1 MLEAT
6 SARSGNA
13 FLMRP
18 MRGTHQSSGL
28 SEISSQFQ
36 EECSA
41 VPGRFF
47 MDIVG
52 ESTSE
57 RRNFVLGPRTLTT
70 GCRPIVLVTTPPQPA
85 SKARRMLDSD
95 SVGGA
100 EESRNGL
107 RNRIPVKS
115 TDRSTLMGP
124 PGVFEKQE
132 FYAPCAGT
140 AAALRRSPV
149 SPTSERTCRQN
160 LGRASIRSY
169 LW

>member
-1 MLEAT
+1 MMEAT

-18 MRGTHQSSGL
+18 MRGTHQSTGL

-85 SKARRMLDSD
+85 SKARTMLDSD

-124 PGVFEKQE
+124 PGVFRETRILRSLRGPGDRPAQIASKSNFQRNL
-132 FYAPCAGT
+132 PPDSWAG
-140 AAALRRSPV
+140 
-149 SPTSERTCRQN
+149 
-160 LGRASIRSY
+160 
-169 LW
+169 

>member
-1 MLEAT
+1 MMEAT

-85 SKARRMLDSD
+85 SKARTMLDSD

-100 EESRNGL
+100 DDRRNGFS
-107 RNRIPVKS
+107 NRRPVNVVASCAAMAIP
-115 TDRSTLMGP
+115 
-124 PGVFEKQE
+124 
-132 FYAPCAGT
+132 
-140 AAALRRSPV
+140 
-149 SPTSERTCRQN
+149 
-160 LGRASIRSY
+160 
-169 LW
+169 LWETVTI